1 MPVEE
6 ERATGLPDPPPVPP
20 PRPKK
25 PVKEGEESPAPPPK
39 APAEEP
45 VPPPPPKK
53 IAEEDGADDS
63 DEDPLD
69 LENGSDDDDVGA
81 TEPERGKAAAMAN
94 SLQLRRKQ
102 RKDARGAVAK
112 ALEAWLADAA
122 AKAAELS
129 TAHGVPL
136 EDVKAMMGSSGKLK
150 KKRGYDEFKA
160 KVWRRT
166 AELNEGSFFNC
177 FFHSPLD

>member
-1 MPVEE
+1 
-6 ERATGLPDPPPVPP
+6 
-20 PRPKK
+20 
-25 PVKEGEESPAPPPK
+25 
-39 APAEEP
+39 
-45 VPPPPPKK
+45 
-53 IAEEDGADDS
+53 
-63 DEDPLD
+63 
-69 LENGSDDDDVGA
+69 
-81 TEPERGKAAAMAN
+81 
-94 SLQLRRKQ
+94 
-102 RKDARGAVAK
+102 
-112 ALEAWLADAA
+112 LEAWLADAA